1 VLNMST
7 SSPAKRKSSDG
18 AAGGDAKRKRDE
30 GKSKKWSGKIKGGK
44 KAAFDAKEKEIAH
57 NHKEQKE
64 LKLKRKAEGNP
75 MFEAIQEAKV
85 HWEKARAGDCPKA
98 ERAEHITEIIALI
111 KGKVQDVIFQHDSV
125 RVIQC
130 CMQYGTVEQREL
142 IFDEMS
148 PSILEL
154 SKSKYG
160 KFMIPKLLTYGT
172 KEQRGKVIKQFYGHV
187 RKLIKHRIAA
197 PVLAMAYI
205 DFATSEQRSSLL
217 QEFYGPDFT
226 VFKMSGNQKTLQEI
240 LELHPAKKKS
250 ILKHL
255 LATLA
260 PLMEKGICG
269 HHIVHR
275 ALHDY
280 LIHAEAKDKSDMYDR
295 IQPLLAEMI
304 HTKDGA
310 KCAMLALWAADAK
323 NRKIIVRSLK
333 PYVAKIAD
341 EEYGH
346 SALCALFDC
355 VDDTVLVT
363 KQIIAPLLESLDE
376 VWDSNYGRKVLL
388 YLLSPRNP
396 KYFVPE
402 TIQVLSAGDGNANSK
417 KDAKVRQAEL
427 QKTVVPALL
436 KHIAEQAN
444 TLVASGGAST
454 HVVLEAVLA
463 ASAETPGLQECAVA
477 MAATAE
483 KGAIKDNGEQSKPLL
498 EEETSVMA
506 NAAGHRLIQKLL
518 AEESPVG
525 ESLAS
530 ELVQQLEG
538 KIGEWASI
546 TRASFVLMAI
556 VNGPNADA
564 RAAVESEVKDAL
576 PALKKSESKGT
587 VRLLELL
594 KFVKPSAAAKAAGG
608 KRKTADKAKA
618 AGKKKK

>member
-1 VLNMST
+1 
-7 SSPAKRKSSDG
+7 
-18 AAGGDAKRKRDE
+18 
-30 GKSKKWSGKIKGGK
+30 
-44 KAAFDAKEKEIAH
+44 
-57 NHKEQKE
+57 
-64 LKLKRKAEGNP
+64 
-75 MFEAIQEAKV
+75 
-85 HWEKARAGDCPKA
+85 
-98 ERAEHITEIIALI
+98 
-111 KGKVQDVIFQHDSV
+111 
-125 RVIQC
+125 
-130 CMQYGTVEQREL
+130 MQYGTVEQREL

-333 PYVAKIAD
+333 PYGDK
-341 EEYGH
+341 
-346 SALCALFDC
+346 
-355 VDDTVLVT
+355 
-363 KQIIAPLLESLDE
+363 LEGQHFL
-376 VWDSNYGRKVLL
+376 
-388 YLLSPRNP
+388 NP
-396 KYFVPE
+396 
-402 TIQVLSAGDGNANSK
+402 NN
-417 KDAKVRQAEL
+417 
-427 QKTVVPALL
+427 
-436 KHIAEQAN
+436 
-444 TLVASGGAST
+444 
-454 HVVLEAVLA
+454 VLEAFPSIA
-463 ASAETPGLQECAVA
+463 
-477 MAATAE
+477 
-483 KGAIKDNGEQSKPLL
+483 GE
-498 EEETSVMA
+498 
-506 NAAGHRLIQKLL
+506 
-518 AEESPVG
+518 
-525 ESLAS
+525 
-530 ELVQQLEG
+530 
-538 KIGEWASI
+538 
-546 TRASFVLMAI
+546 
-556 VNGPNADA
+556 
-564 RAAVESEVKDAL
+564 
-576 PALKKSESKGT
+576 
-587 VRLLELL
+587 
-594 KFVKPSAAAKAAGG
+594 AAKAQVPSLAGRICG
-608 KRKTADKAKA
+608 CCAFTKVTPTTTKERVVTAMLLVIVQTILNSAFNA
-618 AGKKKK
+618 ATSVLLVVTVVCRGRQCREGL

>member
-1 VLNMST
+1 M
-7 SSPAKRKSSDG
+7 
-18 AAGGDAKRKRDE
+18 
-30 GKSKKWSGKIKGGK
+30 
-44 KAAFDAKEKEIAH
+44 KAAFEAKEKEIAH

-75 MFEAIQEAKV
+75 NFTAIQEAKV
-85 HWEKARAGDCPKA
+85 LWEKARSGECPKK
-98 ERAEHITEIIALI
+98 ERAEHIAAIIELI
-111 KGKVQDVIFQHDSV
+111 KGKVHDVIFQHDSV
-125 RVIQC
+125 RVLQC
-130 CMQYGTVEQREL
+130 CMQYGNAEQRVL
-142 IFDEMS
+142 IFDEIF
-148 PSILEL
+148 PSVLEL

-160 KFMIPKLLTYGT
+160 KFMIPKLMTYGT
-172 KEQRGKVIKQFYGHV
+172 KEQRGKVIQQFYGNV
-187 RKLIKHRIAA
+187 RKLIKNRTAA

-226 VFKMSGNQKTLQEI
+226 VFKMSGNQKSLSEI
-240 LELHPAKKKS
+240 LELHPQKKKS

-280 LIHAEAKDKSDMYDR
+280 LVHAEDTDRSDMYDR

-363 KQIIAPLLESLDE
+363 KQIIAPLLENLDE

-388 YLLSPRNP
+388 YLLTPRNS

-402 TIQVLSAGDGNANSK
+402 VIQTLSGGDGNAFSK
-417 KDAKVRQAEL
+417 KDAGVRQAEL
-427 QKTVVPALL
+427 RKTVVPALL
-436 KHIAEQAN
+436 KHVGEHAN

-463 ASAETPGLQECAVA
+463 ATAETAGLQECAVA

-483 KGAIKDNGEQSKPLL
+483 TGAIQDSGELAKPLL

-518 AEESPVG
+518 AEGSPMA
-525 ESLAS
+525 ESLS
-530 ELVQQLEG
+530 TELVQILEG
-538 KIGEWASI
+538 KMGEWASS

-564 RAAVESEVKDAL
+564 GAAVEAEVKAAL
-576 PALKKSESKGT
+576 LALKKSESKGT

-594 KFVKPSAAAKAAGG
+594 KLVKPAAAAPAAAAKGAAKSGG
-608 KRKTADKAKA
+608 AKTPKRKAADKA